1 MADKAKQTAEAQ
13 TQEQVQEVSL
23 LDQILTEGK
32 MARDDY
38 QREQAKDMIGEFVNQ
53 VMSGELTMSKN
64 MDVAINARIAEIDRV
79 RPPRVQITYDVEVGG
94 AIELKELPFVVGVMG
109 DFVGKPEEPLPANKN
124 RKFVEIDP
132 DNFNQVMAGM
142 KPRVAFS
149 VENKMQ
155 NYGSKVGVDLKF
167 NNIEDF
173 EPDNVVQQVEP
184 LRKLVEARQKLSDL
198 RSKMDGNDKLE
209 SILNDLISD
218 ADKQKQISDALGIE
232 KKEE

>member
-1 MADKAKQTAEAQ
+1 MA
-13 TQEQVQEVSL
+13 
-23 LDQILTEGK
+23 
-32 MARDDY
+32 
-38 QREQAKDMIGEFVNQ
+38 
-53 VMSGELTMSKN
+53 SKES
-64 MDVAINARIAEIDRV
+64 IQHKIDRV

-109 DFVGKPEEPLPANKN
+109 DFVGKPEEPLPAIKN

-149 VENKMQ
+149 VDNKMQ
-155 NYGSKVGVDLKF
+155 NDGSKVGVDLKF

-218 ADKQKQISDALGIE
+218 TDKQKQISDALGIE

>member
-1 MADKAKQTAEAQ
+1 MATKE
-13 TQEQVQEVSL
+13 SL
-23 LDQILTEGK
+23 QHKL
-32 MARDDY
+32 
-38 QREQAKDMIGEFVNQ
+38 
-53 VMSGELTMSKN
+53 
-64 MDVAINARIAEIDRV
+64 DRV

-109 DFVGKPEEPLPANKN
+109 DFTGKPEEPLPGLKQ

-142 KPRVAFS
+142 KPRLAFTT
-149 VENKMQ
+149 ENKMQ
-155 NYGSKVGVDLKF
+155 EDGSKIGVDLKF

-198 RSKMDGNDKLE
+198 RSKMDGNEKLE
-209 SILNDLISD
+209 TMLEDIINN
-218 ADKQKQISDALGIE
+218 ADKQKAINDEIG
-232 KKEE
+232 KEE

>member
-1 MADKAKQTAEAQ
+1 MATKESIQHK
-13 TQEQVQEVSL
+13 
-23 LDQILTEGK
+23 
-32 MARDDY
+32 
-38 QREQAKDMIGEFVNQ
+38 
-53 VMSGELTMSKN
+53 
-64 MDVAINARIAEIDRV
+64 IDRV

-109 DFVGKPEEPLPANKN
+109 DFVGKSEDPLPAIKN

-132 DNFNQVMAGM
+132 DNFNQVLAGM
-142 KPRVAFS
+142 KPRVAYS

-155 NYGSKVGVDLKF
+155 DDGSKIGVDLKF

-173 EPDNVVQQVEP
+173 EPDNVVQQIEP

-209 SILNDLISD
+209 SMLNDIIGD
-218 ADKQKQISDALGIE
+218 VDKQKQLSDALGIE

>member
-1 MADKAKQTAEAQ
+1 MA
-13 TQEQVQEVSL
+13 
-23 LDQILTEGK
+23 
-32 MARDDY
+32 
-38 QREQAKDMIGEFVNQ
+38 
-53 VMSGELTMSKN
+53 SKES
-64 MDVAINARIAEIDRV
+64 IQHKIDRV

-109 DFVGKPEEPLPANKN
+109 DFVGKPEEPLPAIKN

-149 VENKMQ
+149 VENKLQ
-155 NYGSKVGVDLKF
+155 DDGSKVGVDLKF

-184 LRKLVEARQKLSDL
+184 LRKLVEARQKLADL
-198 RSKMDGNDKLE
+198 RSKMDGNEKLE
-209 SILNDLISD
+209 NMLNDIIAD
-218 ADKQKQISDALGIE
+218 ADKQKQLSDALGIE